1 MPWRFRCGALLTLAL
16 CLTVPPAP
24 ATAAAGS
31 VDCWL
36 LDGEALTRARANGWC
51 KDAFSRNSQTGAA
64 PVVTVTAAPLPVR
77 KPDPPPKKRTVTVQ
91 RKAKAQPDS
100 QAAAIVR
107 PAGRSG
113 SAEEWDFGT
122 QFKRDWNALMKK
134 LLEP

>member
-1 MPWRFRCGALLTLAL
+1 MPWRSQCGALTLAL
-16 CLTVPPAP
+16 FLTAPIHPAP
-24 ATAAAGS
+24 AAAAGS

-36 LDGEALTRARANGWC
+36 LDGDALTRAREGGLC
-51 KDAFSRNSQTGAA
+51 KDAFSRNSQTGEA
-64 PVVTVTAAPLPVR
+64 PVVTVTAAPLPAR
-77 KPDPPPKKRTVTVQ
+77 KPDPPPKKRVVTVQ

-113 SAEEWDFGT
+113 TVAEVDFGT

>member
-1 MPWRFRCGALLTLAL
+1 L
-16 CLTVPPAP
+16 
-24 ATAAAGS
+24 
-31 VDCWL
+31 
-36 LDGEALTRARANGWC
+36 
-51 KDAFSRNSQTGAA
+51 
-64 PVVTVTAAPLPVR
+64 
-77 KPDPPPKKRTVTVQ
+77 KPDPPPKKRVVTVQ

-113 SAEEWDFGT
+113 AVAEVDFGT